1 MGTGHRIQLKSGL
14 LIPAYAYHIDCKD
27 CFGKICTTT
36 PHSFTFYSDSHGKS
50 WRFWDFVPSLETVEC
65 QLVSVDEEDS
75 TNALYC
81 NSRSPP
87 GYRVQALSKDDGA
100 VFLEGQ
106 LEQPHGCHGSV
117 VGFLAPILECGDT
130 QTANPSN
137 GQENQ
142 LYPLRSFNS
151 LALSAVHGCR
161 PSQNGTLH
169 VPETNFLPPT
179 WVIYSH
185 PSSPEAHV
193 QLGIYLST
201 FPRDSDSWSEPWL
214 IYKGLSAYSDLAYV
228 ELPFTEVSPK
238 PLSFVCCLL
247 LGHFNR

>member
-1 MGTGHRIQLKSGL
+1 EWATFALGTCHRIQLKSGL
-14 LIPAYAYHIDCKD
+14 LISEYAYHIDCKD

-36 PHSFTFYSDSHGKS
+36 PHSFTYSDSHGKS
-50 WRFWDFVPSLETVEC
+50 WRFGEFVPSLETVEC
-65 QLVSVDEEDS
+65 QLVSVDEEDG

-81 NSRSPP
+81 NSRSPL

-117 VGFLAPILECGDT
+117 VGFLAPILECGYT

-137 GQENQ
+137 GPDLQM
-142 LYPLRSFNS
+142 
-151 LALSAVHGCR
+151 SAVHGCR
-161 PSQNGTLH
+161 QSQNGTPH

-179 WVIYSH
+179 WVIYSQ
-185 PSSPEAHV
+185 PSSPEASV

-214 IYKGLSAYSDLAYV
+214 IYEGLSAYSDLAYV
-228 ELPFTEVSPK
+228 ELPFTEASPK
-238 PLSFVCCLL
+238 PLSS
-247 LGHFNR
+247 